1 MTKNAVIMKRKAIE
15 AIKMYQ
21 DELLKEFLLI
31 RPKLQEKLQNLLEEG
46 IASKE
51 YVCLED
57 AETYA
62 DISYTIIS
70 KENAL
75 EMIQILKSINLKN
88 AMELF
93 DEYTR
98 LNDWPTFCDFKEFQ
112 RMIEIH
118 DAYKNAK
125 FAEDM
130 LN

>member
-1 MTKNAVIMKRKAIE
+1 
-15 AIKMYQ
+15 MYQ

-31 RPKLQEKLQNLLEEG
+31 RPKLQEKLQNLLEKG
-46 IASKE
+46 TANKE

-70 KENAL
+70 RENAL
-75 EMIQILKSINLKN
+75 EMIQILKSINLNN

-98 LNDWPTFCDFKEFQ
+98 ISDWPAFCDFKEFQ
-112 RMIEIH
+112 LMEEIH

-125 FAEDM
+125 LAEEM